1 LNDDLMLKTLG
12 LEYHYRDSKKIIFP
26 EIEVERGERLLIR
39 GFSGCGKT
47 TLLSLIAGALKL
59 QNGDINFDGNE
70 YSKMSSLLLDKFR
83 ADHIGYIF
91 QTLNLIPFLSVSE
104 NIALGI
110 KFSKSR
116 KSKVN
121 DFNQEIIRLV
131 SSLGLGKEVLKT
143 PVNRLSVGQQQRV
156 AVARALL
163 GKPDLILADEPTSAL
178 DSGTT
183 QKFLNEVMET
193 FDSTRQAII
202 MVSHDTSIAPYF
214 DSVIDFNSN
223 NV

>member
-1 LNDDLMLKTLG
+1 MLKTLG
-12 LEYHYRDSKKIIFP
+12 LEYHYRDGKKIIFP

-59 QNGDINFDGNE
+59 QNGDIKFDGNE

-116 KSKVN
+116 KSKAN
-121 DFNQEIIRLV
+121 DFNQEILRLV
-131 SSLGLGKEVLKT
+131 RSLGLGKEVLKT

-183 QKFLNEVMET
+183 KKFLNEVMET

>member
-1 LNDDLMLKTLG
+1 MLEALG
-12 LEYHYRDSKKIIFP
+12 LEYHYQHGKKIVFP
-26 EIEVERGERLLIR
+26 EIEIERGQRLLIS

-59 QNGDINFDGNE
+59 QAGDIKFDGIN
-70 YSKMSSLLLDKFR
+70 YSTMSSLLLDKFR

-110 KFSKSR
+110 RFSQSR
-116 KSKVN
+116 KSRVDN
-121 DFNQEIIRLV
+121 LNQEIERLV
-131 SSLGLGKEVLKT
+131 DSLGLEKEALNT
-143 PVNRLSVGQQQRV
+143 PVSRLSVGQQQRA

-178 DSGTT
+178 DSDTT
-183 QKFLNEVMET
+183 KKFLHEVMET
-193 FDSTRQAII
+193 FDSTKQAII
-202 MVSHDTSIAPYF
+202 MVSHDASIAPYF
-214 DSVIDFNSN
+214 DTVVDLNKYYA
-223 NV
+223 

>member
-1 LNDDLMLKTLG
+1 MLKTLG

-121 DFNQEIIRLV
+121 DFNQEIVRLV

>member
-1 LNDDLMLKTLG
+1 MLKTLG
-12 LEYHYRDSKKIIFP
+12 LEYHYRDGKKIIFP

-59 QNGDINFDGNE
+59 QNGDIKFDGNE

-121 DFNQEIIRLV
+121 DLNQEIVRLV
-131 SSLGLGKEVLKT
+131 NSLGLGKEVLKT

>member
-1 LNDDLMLKTLG
+1 MLKTLG

-143 PVNRLSVGQQQRV
+143 PVNRLSIGQQQRV

-183 QKFLNEVMET
+183 KKFLNEVMET

>member
-1 LNDDLMLKTLG
+1 MLKTLG
-12 LEYHYRDSKKIIFP
+12 LEYHYRDGKKIIFP

-59 QNGDINFDGNE
+59 QNGDIKFDGNE

-183 QKFLNEVMET
+183 KKFLNEVMET

>member
-1 LNDDLMLKTLG
+1 MLETLD
-12 LEYHYRDSKKIIFP
+12 LEYHYQHGKKIVFP
-26 EIEVERGERLLIR
+26 DIGLKRGQRLLIS

-59 QNGDINFDGNE
+59 QAGDIKFDGIN
-70 YSKMSSLLLDKFR
+70 YSTMSSLLLDQFR

-110 KFSKSR
+110 RFSQSR
-116 KSKVN
+116 KSNVTN
-121 DFNQEIIRLV
+121 LNQEIVRLV
-131 SSLGLGKEVLKT
+131 DSLGLEKEALDT

-178 DSGTT
+178 DSDTT
-183 QKFLNEVMET
+183 KKFLNELMET
-193 FDSTRQAII
+193 FDSTKQAII
-202 MVSHDTSIAPYF
+202 MVSHDASIASYF
-214 DSVIDFNSN
+214 DSVIDFNKHYA
-223 NV
+223 

>member
-1 LNDDLMLKTLG
+1 MLKTLG
-12 LEYHYRDSKKIIFP
+12 LEYHYRDGKKIIFP

-59 QNGDINFDGNE
+59 QNGDIKFDGNE

-143 PVNRLSVGQQQRV
+143 PVNRLSIGQQQRV

-183 QKFLNEVMET
+183 KKFLNEVMET

>member
-1 LNDDLMLKTLG
+1 MLKTLG
-12 LEYHYRDSKKIIFP
+12 LEYHYRDGKKIIFP

>member
-1 LNDDLMLKTLG
+1 MLKTLG

-59 QNGDINFDGNE
+59 QNGDIKFDGNE

>member
-1 LNDDLMLKTLG
+1 MLKTLG
-12 LEYHYRDSKKIIFP
+12 LEYHYRDGKKIIFP

-121 DFNQEIIRLV
+121 DFNQEIVRLV